1 MTERTESASSAQDR
15 EAVRRTRLA
24 NERTYLA
31 WWRTGL
37 TSFAVSIGTGRIVPA
52 VTDEQR
58 WPYAVAGA
66 GFAVLGVLV
75 IGYGLMRQ
83 RAVERAIDAG
93 VGATPNEN
101 WVALLAGLGVLL
113 GLAVVALVVVNI

>member
-1 MTERTESASSAQDR
+1 MTESIESPSSPQDR

-58 WPYAVAGA
+58 WPYAIVGA

-83 RAVERAIDAG
+83 RAVERAVEAG
-93 VGATPNEN
+93 VGATPDEH
-101 WVALLAGLGVLL
+101 WVALLAALGVLL
-113 GLAVVALVVVNI
+113 GLAVVALVVVNV